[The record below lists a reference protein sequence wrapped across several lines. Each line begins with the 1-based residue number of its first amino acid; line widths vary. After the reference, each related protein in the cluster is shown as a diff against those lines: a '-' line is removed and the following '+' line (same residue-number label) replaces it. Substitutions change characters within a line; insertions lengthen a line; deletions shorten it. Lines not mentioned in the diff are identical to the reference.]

1 MFVIRFL
8 TALVLLGAF
17 VSATLL
23 LERGAFTALVVLIAG
38 LAGLEWG
45 RLCRLPERAALAY
58 GMGMAM
64 AFVLLV
70 WALFPVSVSAPA
82 ASAIF
87 AVASIFWLIGVPLWL
102 HRGLGDGRLLAIA
115 GPIVVLPAA
124 LAMVALSGPQ
134 LLLVLALVWIADT
147 AAYLTGRAIG
157 RRKLAPSIS
166 PGKTWEGAGGALAGA
181 LAYAIV
187 CAMLVPQLSQ
197 TVGGLAWLPYLGGAA
212 LLCAVSMLGDLL
224 ESAVKRQASVKDS
237 GNLLPGHGGVLDRI
251 DSATAVLPVAV
262 LMLNWITPT

>member
-1 MFVIRFL
+1 LLVTRLL
-8 TALVLLGAF
+8 TAVVLLSAF
-17 VSATLL
+17 LAANLL
-23 LERGAFTALVVLIAG
+23 LERTVFAALVVVVVG
-38 LAGLEWG
+38 LAGHEWG
-45 RLCRLPERAALAY
+45 RLCRMPERAALAY

-70 WALFPVSVSAPA
+70 WLLFPVSVSIRA
-82 ASAIF
+82 AGAIF
-87 AVASIFWLIGVPLWL
+87 AVASVFWLIGVPLWL
-102 HRGLGDGRLLAIA
+102 HRGLGNGRLLPVA
-115 GPIVVLPAA
+115 GLLVVLPAA

-147 AAYLTGRAIG
+147 AAYVTGRAFG

-166 PGKTWEGAGGALAGA
+166 PGKTWEGAGGALAGT

-187 CAMLVPQLSQ
+187 CAMLVPPLSQ
-197 TVGGLAWLPYLGGAA
+197 AVQGAAWLPYLGGAA
-212 LLCAVSMLGDLL
+212 LLCAVSILGDLL

-237 GNLLPGHGGVLDRI
+237 GTLLPGHGGVLDRI

-262 LMLNWITPT
+262 LMLYWIAPI